1 MRTGGWLLAAVIG
14 TVSTMAVG
22 LGSAA
27 AESSDPQVRVAPN
40 PVTQG
45 DRTTAY
51 GSGFCKP
58 PRCSEVTIALDG
70 EIVARGYADSHGRF
84 ARSFR
89 ADVEPGRHTV
99 TASQRTNQGT
109 QQASTGLVVRADNE
123 PQRPH
128 TTTATATSATTRT
141 STPTSSRPSSS
152 PSSSTTASSSSSSA
166 VVLTR
171 PPLPSL
177 RPMSLAPMT
186 TSPPPSDILGLWH
199 TKRTPH
205 ADYLGW
211 IWWLLPAAL
220 ATFLAIAYAAWRQ
233 RASRAGGTHRFR
245 Q

>member
-14 TVSTMAVG
+14 TVSTMVVG

-27 AESSDPQVRVAPN
+27 ADSSDPQLRVAPN

-70 EIVARGYADSHGRF
+70 ATVARGHADSHGRF
-84 ARSFR
+84 ALSFT

-109 QQASTGLVVRADNE
+109 QHTSTGLVVRADHA

-128 TTTATATSATTRT
+128 TTTATATSTTTRT
-141 STPTSSRPSSS
+141 STPSSSRP
-152 PSSSTTASSSSSSA
+152 PSSTTAASSSTSF

-177 RPMSLAPMT
+177 QPMSLAPMT

-211 IWWLLPAAL
+211 IWWLVPAAL